1 MKIKTILILLISFH
15 LFTLS
20 AIGQNVIQK
29 STKIE
34 VIEGKAY
41 YIHVIQAK
49 QTLYSISKCYNMKP
63 ETILKINN
71 KKDNNLKIGEKIK
84 IPVKGN
90 LQINASSIVI
100 EDTMS
105 KEVAK
110 LIHEEKLKDSILTLK
125 KSVQALMVQHQRDSL
140 IKQNGKT
147 KKDTLKKNLNLKK
160 INIKKDSV
168 KKDSSKKVIKISTNG
183 GPKIEL
189 YQKKAF
195 CPKDKKKLFDKKKN
209 IKIGLFIPFYLDKN
223 KEINKSEND
232 SIKKPATKVY
242 NKSELFINYYQGM
255 LLACQDLRKTHDLNI
270 DIDTFDSAKN
280 IDSVKHIL
288 DTIDINKYDF
298 IVGPPYAKTLKLV
311 SDKAKENHIPIISPL
326 SDNSNAIRDNKYA
339 YQINTS
345 KEKVIKKTADY
356 IYNNFKNANYI
367 IVNPSDTTRNNEML
381 LVDELENR
389 LYSDSVFV
397 NNKDITF
404 ARVSYSKFNYYGIKY
419 LLKNEID
426 NIIIVPTSKTTDI
439 YEIIPKINALT
450 KNNNHIRVIGF
461 PSWQRLKSLDPST
474 LFSLNTLMLNT
485 YFVDYRNQNV
495 KTFIKEYREKYNV
508 EPSTFSFR
516 GYDIISY
523 FTILT
528 AEGNILHDDAPFPNV
543 NLLQANYKFSFNID
557 DSIRENIGLKII
569 NYSKESKVVSL

>member
-15 LFTLS
+15 LITLS

-49 QTLYSISKCYNMKP
+49 QTLYSISKCYSMKP

-125 KSVQALMVQHQRDSL
+125 KSVETLMVQHQRDSL
-140 IKQNGKT
+140 NKQKGKT
-147 KKDTLKKNLNLKK
+147 KKDTLKKNLSLKKKNLKK
-160 INIKKDSV
+160 DSL
-168 KKDSSKKVIKISTNG
+168 KRDSSKKSIKISTNG

-195 CPKDKKKLFDKKKN
+195 CPKDKKKLFDKKKD

-223 KEINKSEND
+223 NEINKSKND
-232 SIKKPATKVY
+232 SIKQPATKVY

-255 LLACQDLRKTHDLNI
+255 LLACRDMRKSHDLNI
-270 DIDTFDSAKN
+270 EIETFDTAKN

-288 DTIDINKYDF
+288 DSINIQKYDF

-326 SDNSNAIRDNKYA
+326 SDNPASIRDNKYA

-345 KEKVIKKTADY
+345 KEKVIKRTANY
-356 IYNNFKNANYI
+356 IYNHFKNANYI
-367 IVNPSDTTRNNEML
+367 IVNPSDTIRNNEML

-389 LYSDSVFV
+389 LYTDSVFV
-397 NNKDITF
+397 NNKEITF
-404 ARVSYSKFNYYGIKY
+404 SKVPYNKFNYYGIKY
-419 LLKNEID
+419 LLKKDIE

-439 YEIIPKINALT
+439 YEIIPKINALS
-450 KNNNHIRVIGF
+450 KSNNIRVIGF
-461 PSWQRLKSLDPST
+461 PSWQRIKSLDPST
-474 LFSLNTLMLNT
+474 LFSLNTLMLST
-485 YFVDYRNQNV
+485 YFIDYRNKNV
-495 KTFIKEYREKYNV
+495 DNFIKEYRDTYKV

-543 NLLQANYKFSFNID
+543 NLLQANFKFSFNTE

-569 NYSKESKVVSL
+569 NYTKESKIISL